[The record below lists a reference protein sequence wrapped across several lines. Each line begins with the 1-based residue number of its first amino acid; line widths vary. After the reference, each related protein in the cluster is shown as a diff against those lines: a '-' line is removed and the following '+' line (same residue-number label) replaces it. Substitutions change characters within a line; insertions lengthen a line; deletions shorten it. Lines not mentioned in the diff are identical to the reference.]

1 MWLWFSFSQSGR
13 ETEEHNGGLVQL
25 NGWMVVTGAD
35 FWWIFLNSCREHS
48 FEPLTAGQKIIIIII
63 IILKKIEKIKGSG

>member
-1 MWLWFSFSQSGR
+1 
-13 ETEEHNGGLVQL
+13 
-25 NGWMVVTGAD
+25 MVVTGAD

-63 IILKKIEKIKGSG
+63 IILKKTEKITGSG

>member
-1 MWLWFSFSQSGR
+1 LWLWLSFSRSGR
-13 ETEEHNGGLVQL
+13 ETEEDDGGLVQL

-35 FWWIFLNSCREHS
+35 FRWIFPDFGRERS

-63 IILKKIEKIKGSG
+63 IILKKIEKIK